1 MNIMAFSFDWFLT
14 VPGMLISGGVL
25 LLLIALIMFIVTSV
39 KSKKETKGE
48 ESATLETPTVENT
61 EPAPVPVT
69 PDAVPQPTV
78 EMTQP
83 TEQPV
88 VAPVVTPA
96 PAEVP
101 TINEAT
107 PVVPTMDA
115 VQAVTPEPAVA
126 TPEVAPVQPVE
137 QPMSQP
143 VEQSVAT
150 STPEAAGNTA
160 EINQEDLETPEALN
174 LEKTTVSIYGGANP
188 LEGTQNLTPVSDAA
202 KPIYGGAN
210 PAEIK
215 PMETQAP
222 APATEMPASAAPSI
236 PMDGPMPTTQPAPAQ
251 AAEPVKVET
260 TETIEQL

>member
-78 EMTQP
+78 EMAQP

-101 TINEAT
+101 TVNEAT
-107 PVVPTMDA
+107 PVVPTIDA
-115 VQAVTPEPAVA
+115 VQAVTPEPAPA
-126 TPEVAPVQPVE
+126 PAEVASVQPVE
-137 QPMSQP
+137 QTP
-143 VEQSVAT
+143 VT
-150 STPEAAGNTA
+150 STPEAVGNTA

-210 PAEIK
+210 PAEMK
-215 PMETQAP
+215 PVETQAP
-222 APATEMPASAAPSI
+222 APAAEMPASAAPSI
-236 PMDGPMPTTQPAPAQ
+236 PMDGPMPTTQPAPAPT
-251 AAEPVKVET
+251 AEPVKVET